1 MWSYFTGLGP
11 WAWVIVGLVLI
22 GLELAIPGGFL
33 VWLGL
38 AALGTGLVVWGT
50 ALSWQ
55 AALLVFVVLA
65 PAMLLAGRRLTRDRV
80 EETAGDVPNLN
91 RRSRALVGRVLVLD
105 APIVGGEGRVRMG
118 DSSWRV
124 TGPDLPQGVSV
135 RVLRVEGA
143 TLVVEAA

>member
-33 VWLGL
+33 VLLGL

-65 PAMLLAGRRLTRDRV
+65 PAMLLAGRRLMRDRV
-80 EETAGDVPNLN
+80 EETARDVPNLN

-105 APIVGGEGRVRMG
+105 APIAGGEGRVRMG

-124 TGPDLPQGVSV
+124 IGPDLPRGVSV